1 MMTLSM
7 TADVLK
13 GRLQGSDALYTGV
26 GTDTRTLRRG
36 DLFVALVGDRFDG
49 HQFLAE
55 ALAAGAAGA
64 LLSRDVNTTLPYVK
78 VTDTRRAL
86 GELAAF
92 WRGQFD
98 IPVIAVTGSN
108 GKTTVKE
115 MIGAILG
122 RGARGCVTRGNL
134 NNDIGVPLT
143 LCRLGPEDRYAVI
156 EMGMNHKGEI
166 DCLTRLTRPTIAV
179 VTNAAEA
186 HLAGLGSVDEVAHA
200 KGEIFAGLSPTG
212 VAIINDD
219 DPHAGL
225 WRALAAPHP
234 IVTFGLE
241 RRADVTAHYTLSR
254 AGADLTLQT
263 PGGEQLIHLPMLGR
277 HNVMNALAATAAAQA
292 AGATLAD
299 VRSGLETVRPVP
311 GRLEVKNGIS
321 GARVIDDTY
330 NANPASLAASL
341 EVLKEFH
348 GDRLLVLGDMGEL
361 GDQAE
366 DLHRRVGK
374 TARAMGIQRL
384 FTIGGL
390 AAQAAKAFGK
400 AGRAFSKPE
409 ALIDALIDV
418 MHSGMTVLVK
428 GSRAAHMELIVRGIL
443 RGADAPITDHQE
455 N

>member
-1 MMTLSM
+1 MMALSM
-7 TADVLK
+7 LADVLK
-13 GRLQGSDALYTGV
+13 GRRQGPDALFTGV
-26 GTDTRTLRRG
+26 GTDSRTLRRG

-64 LLSRDVNTTLPYVK
+64 LLARDVNTTLPTVQ
-78 VTDTRRAL
+78 VNDTRRGF

-92 WRGQFD
+92 WRAQFD

-143 LCRLGPEDRYAVI
+143 LCRLTAEDRYAVI

-166 DCLTRLTRPTIAV
+166 DYLTRLTHPTAAV
-179 VTNAAEA
+179 ITNAAEA
-186 HLAGLGSVDEVAHA
+186 HLEALGSIDDVAHA
-200 KGEIFAGLSPTG
+200 KGEIFAGLTG
-212 VAIINDD
+212 DGIAIINDD

-225 WRALAAPHP
+225 WRALAAPHRV
-234 IVTFGLE
+234 VTFGLD
-241 RRADVTAHYTLSR
+241 RRPDVTAHYTLSR

-263 PGGEQLIHLPMLGR
+263 PAGEQYVRLPMLGR
-277 HNVMNALAATAAAQA
+277 HNVLNALAATAAALA

-299 VRSGLETVRPVP
+299 VRSGLESVRPVP
-311 GRLEVKNGIS
+311 GRLEVKDGVS

-341 EVLKEFH
+341 EVLKEFQ
-348 GDRLLVLGDMGEL
+348 GDRMLVLGNMGEL
-361 GDQAE
+361 GEQGGE
-366 DLHRRVGK
+366 LHRRVGQ
-374 TARAMGIQRL
+374 TAKAMGIQRL
-384 FTIGGL
+384 YAFGDL
-390 AAQAAKAFGK
+390 AALAAKAFGK
-400 AGRAFSKPE
+400 AGRAFDRPE

-428 GSRAAHMELIVRGIL
+428 GSRAAHMERIVHGIL
-443 RGADAPITDHQE
+443 RGATEPVIDNPE

>member
-7 TADVLK
+7 LADVLK
-13 GRLQGSDALYTGV
+13 GSRQGPDVLFTGV
-26 GTDTRTLRRG
+26 GTDSRTLRRG

-55 ALAAGAAGA
+55 ALATGAAGA
-64 LLSRDVNTTLPYVK
+64 LLARDMNTTLPYVR
-78 VTDTRRAL
+78 VTDTRRAF
-86 GELAAF
+86 GELASF
-92 WRGQFD
+92 WRAQFD

-134 NNDIGVPLT
+134 NNDVGVPLT
-143 LCRLGPEDRYAVI
+143 LCRMSAEDRYAVI

-166 DCLTRLTRPTIAV
+166 DYLTRLTRPTIAV
-179 VTNAAEA
+179 ITNAAEA
-186 HLAGLGSVDEVAHA
+186 HLAGLGSVEDVAHA
-200 KGEIFAGLSPTG
+200 KGEIFAGLTDQG

-225 WRALAAPHP
+225 WRALAAPRQ
-234 IVTFGLE
+234 VMTFGLE
-241 RRADVTAHYTLSR
+241 RHAGVTAHYTLSR
-254 AGADLTLQT
+254 SGADLTLQT
-263 PGGEQLIHLPMLGR
+263 PFGEQFVRLPLLGR
-277 HNVMNALAATAAAQA
+277 HSVMNALAATAAALA

-299 VRSGLETVRPVP
+299 IRYGLESVRPVP
-311 GRLEVKNGIS
+311 GRLEVKNGVS

-341 EVLKEFH
+341 EVLKEFQ

-361 GDQAE
+361 GGQAE
-366 DLHRRVGK
+366 DMHRRVGK
-374 TARAMGIQRL
+374 TAKTMGIQRL
-384 FTIGGL
+384 FAIGDL
-390 AAQAAKAFGK
+390 AAHAAKAFGK
-400 AGRAFSKPE
+400 AGRSFDKPE
-409 ALIDALIDV
+409 ALIDTLLDI

-428 GSRAAHMELIVRGIL
+428 GSRAAHMERVVHGIL
-443 RGADAPITDHQE
+443 RGSNEPVTDNPE

>member
-7 TADVLK
+7 LADVLK
-13 GRLQGSDALYTGV
+13 GSRQGPDALFTGV
-26 GTDTRTLRRG
+26 GTDSRTLRRG

-64 LLSRDVNTTLPYVK
+64 LLARDMNTTLPYVR
-78 VTDTRRAL
+78 VVDTRRAL
-86 GELAAF
+86 GELASF

-143 LCRLGPEDRYAVI
+143 LCRLSAEDRYAVI

-166 DCLTRLTRPTIAV
+166 DYLTRLTRPTIAV
-179 VTNAAEA
+179 ITNAAEA
-186 HLAGLGSVDEVAHA
+186 HLAGLGSVDNVAHA
-200 KGEIFAGLSPTG
+200 KGEIFAGLTERG

-234 IVTFGLE
+234 VITFGLE
-241 RRADVTAHYTLSR
+241 RRPGVTAHYTLSR
-254 AGADLTLQT
+254 TGADLTLQT
-263 PGGEQLIHLPMLGR
+263 PSGEQAVHLPLLGR
-277 HNVMNALAATAAAQA
+277 HNVMNALAATAAALA

-299 VRSGLETVRPVP
+299 VRRGLESVQPAP
-311 GRLEVKNGIS
+311 GRLEIKDGVS

-330 NANPASLAASL
+330 NANPASLAASI
-341 EVLKEFH
+341 EVLKEFQ

-361 GDQAE
+361 GGQAE
-366 DLHRRVGK
+366 DMHRRVGK
-374 TARAMGIQRL
+374 MARAMGIQRL
-384 FTIGGL
+384 FAIGDL
-390 AAQAAKAFGK
+390 AAHAAQAFGK
-400 AGRAFSKPE
+400 AGRSFDKAE
-409 ALIDALIDV
+409 ALIDALLDV

-428 GSRAAHMELIVRGIL
+428 GSRAAHMERIVHGIL
-443 RGADAPITDHQE
+443 RGRHEPVTDNPE